1 MYSDVYSYHS
11 PLLEKITLNSNF
23 QFNQG
28 IVNDFRH
35 QLGALLDNLSS
46 VYQFGVVP
54 MGKKLILRKGPTVYP
69 KRKRKNAVVQKV
81 PRGTVQKP

>member
-1 MYSDVYSYHS
+1 
-11 PLLEKITLNSNF
+11 
-23 QFNQG
+23 
-28 IVNDFRH
+28 
-35 QLGALLDNLSS
+35 
-46 VYQFGVVP
+46 